1 MHEYDPP
8 PPPTFDDTKFLICIF
23 LKFLENIEAK
33 NTRAKEKAKAAFK
46 MARQRLKAKKIQKE
60 NIQRLATVGTQLQ
73 RIQVINVQEKSSEL
87 DKEKCSN
94 PNSESVE
101 IFKEQ
106 VDSSKFQYK
115 PNNIQYQEIDQSNE
129 SNKEYDCNLN
139 SESIVTG
146 QNQVDGFQQKLNP
159 INSISM
165 QVDQSTE
172 SQSIKA
178 IPSES
183 EIHYVYP
190 EEKNELVR

>member
-1 MHEYDPP
+1 MY
-8 PPPTFDDTKFLICIF
+8 FFLIE
-23 LKFLENIEAK
+23 FLENIEAE

-60 NIQRLATVGTQLQ
+60 NIQRLATVGTQMQ

-87 DKEKCSN
+87 NKEKCSN
-94 PNSESVE
+94 PNSESDE

-106 VDSSKFQYK
+106 VDSSKFQFP
-115 PNNIQYQEIDQSNE
+115 PNYVQNQEIDQSNE
-129 SNKEYDCNLN
+129 LYKEYDGNLN

-146 QNQVDGFQQKLNP
+146 QNQVDGFQQKIIP

-172 SQSIKA
+172 TQSIQSTETQSIKS

-183 EIHYVYP
+183 EVHYVYP